1 MKQKSLCIILG
12 VCLLLSVAANVFLA
26 MRCNRADAMQEAFEQ
41 TLAAQKSAVYGI
53 VARLEEIRD
62 TNKAETESVE
72 SLIRETFYALT
83 EYTSAIGWEKGWLS
97 GSKHRSLSEPAID
110 RAAMVHVTENVLFGY
125 FSGDPS
131 FENDIEVL
139 HRMWSELHKRYVPSG
154 GNAPDIDAFYGELR
168 KDEGTIL
175 NLYTELGK

>member
-26 MRCNRADAMQEAFEQ
+26 MRSNRADAMQEAFEQ

-83 EYTSAIGWEKGWLS
+83 EYTSAIG
-97 GSKHRSLSEPAID
+97 
-110 RAAMVHVTENVLFGY
+110 
-125 FSGDPS
+125 
-131 FENDIEVL
+131 
-139 HRMWSELHKRYVPSG
+139 
-154 GNAPDIDAFYGELR
+154 
-168 KDEGTIL
+168 
-175 NLYTELGK
+175 

>member
-1 MKQKSLCIILG
+1 MKQKSLCIMLG
-12 VCLLLSVAANVFLA
+12 VCLLLSMAANVFLA
-26 MRCNRADAMQEAFEQ
+26 IRSNRAGAMQEAFQ
-41 TLAAQKSAVYGI
+41 LDLAAQKSAVYEI
-53 VARLEEIRD
+53 VAGLEEIGNTD
-62 TNKAETESVE
+62 KAETEPVE

-83 EYTSAIGWEKGWLS
+83 DYTSAVGRETGSLA

-131 FENDIEVL
+131 FEKDVEVL
-139 HRMWSELHKRYVPSG
+139 HKMWSALYKRYESSG
-154 GNAPDIDAFYGELR
+154 ENALDIDGFYGELR
-168 KDEGTIL
+168 KDEGEIL

>member
-26 MRCNRADAMQEAFEQ
+26 MRSNRADAMQEAFEQ

-83 EYTSAIGWEKGWLS
+83 EYTSAIGQEKGWLS

-110 RAAMVHVTENVLFGY
+110 RAAMVHVTENVLFGN

-154 GNAPDIDAFYGELR
+154 ENAPDIDAFYGELR